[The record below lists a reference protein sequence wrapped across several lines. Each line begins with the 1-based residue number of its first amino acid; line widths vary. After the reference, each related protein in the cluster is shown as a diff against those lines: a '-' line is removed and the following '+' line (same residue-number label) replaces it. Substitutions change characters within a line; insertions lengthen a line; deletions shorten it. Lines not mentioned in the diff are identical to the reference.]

1 MRRPSALCDNLLLLR
16 YRTRQDKN
24 IHNQAN
30 EHHTHK
36 NLKRKHIFSSDG
48 SSGPRAAS
56 NITEREAE
64 CQVTQRKEKLRQ
76 HVSKYIRMIK
86 SFNNDGRIII
96 KPSMTWSI
104 GVGLITPPP
113 RRILLDFLPI

>member
-30 EHHTHK
+30 EHHAHK

-48 SSGPRAAS
+48 SSGPRATS
-56 NITEREAE
+56 NITEARSR
-64 CQVTQRKEKLRQ
+64 VSGNTKKEKATKNMLQ
-76 HVSKYIRMIK
+76 NTYV
-86 SFNNDGRIII
+86 
-96 KPSMTWSI
+96 
-104 GVGLITPPP
+104 
-113 RRILLDFLPI
+113 